1 MGGTRIPRLA
11 QLVASVYVR
20 DKSRGQ
26 WDVDAEVP
34 VAALMDE
41 ADRAMR
47 IHLWVGTAIPSDE
60 CEVVLERGN
69 ADTVYVRQTV

>member
-1 MGGTRIPRLA
+1 
-11 QLVASVYVR
+11 
-20 DKSRGQ
+20 
-26 WDVDAEVP
+26 
-34 VAALMDE
+34 MDE